1 MVLVLFQ
8 VILVL
13 FQVVSYLFSQK
24 VLAPS
29 KFFLLRGNHELRSV
43 QENFN
48 FKRECCEKFGEQVGL
63 KVWDTINE
71 CFDVMPVAAVI
82 DSKVSTE
89 YCYLSFAILWL
100 WMIYAVDVMLQV

>member
-1 MVLVLFQ
+1 VNL
-8 VILVL
+8 ILTDNIIPYKKL
-13 FQVVSYLFSQK
+13 LGCCAFFQVVSYLFSQK

-48 FKRECCEKFGEQVGL
+48 FKRECLEKFGDQVGL

-71 CFDVMPVAAVI
+71 CFDVMPLAAVI
-82 DSKVSTE
+82 DNKVSGSLE
-89 YCYLSFAILWL
+89 
-100 WMIYAVDVMLQV
+100 